1 VLSSANAYGRR
12 TRGRDCAVEH
22 GRRAFK
28 MRGSP
33 PRQAPVSSPRA
44 TLKRSRVRFLTA
56 AVRNTGKAQK
66 NHRVPITQ
74 KCQGMRGVFLYSG
87 SARRPGPVVV
97 LTSGEYRDGHLFSTA
112 LPFCGTPNPGSVI
125 CSCSRDHERG
135 KRYTTP
141 TRTATPPAVTG
152 CLLPVCIS
160 EPSTHLYAAGASWPH
175 GASLYRRVLS
185 FRWSEPVVDPV
196 VTLVKHLL
204 LAGR

>member
-1 VLSSANAYGRR
+1 MLSSANAYGRR

-22 GRRAFK
+22 GRRALN

-56 AVRNTGKAQK
+56 AVRNTGVKLKEPQSSDNA
-66 NHRVPITQ
+66 
-74 KCQGMRGVFLYSG
+74 KCQGCVGFPLL
-87 SARRPGPVVV
+87 GPPEGQTRVV